1 MPLGFTEIPT
11 SELGTVED
19 KQPVILVGKKVLV
32 IDDSASQRH
41 NNIKVIEAAG
51 CTAIA
56 ASDGAEALE
65 LLLNGHDFDLILSDV
80 EMPNVDGWQFLEYVK
95 TDEHFGHIPV
105 VMITSLDADEHR
117 QRALDLGACDYLV
130 KPLLPNSFKTA
141 LSMLS
146 VRTDTL

>member
-1 MPLGFTEIPT
+1 M
-11 SELGTVED
+11 
-19 KQPVILVGKKVLV
+19 
-32 IDDSASQRH
+32 
-41 NNIKVIEAAG
+41 IEAAG
-51 CTAIA
+51 CIAIA